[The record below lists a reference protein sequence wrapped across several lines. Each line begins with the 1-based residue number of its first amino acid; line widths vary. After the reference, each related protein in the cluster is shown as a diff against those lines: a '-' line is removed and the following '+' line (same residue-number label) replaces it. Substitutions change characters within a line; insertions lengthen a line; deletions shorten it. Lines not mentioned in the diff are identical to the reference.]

1 MYCVSVWASTYP
13 TNLNHIIILQKRL
26 VRIISNQ
33 SFDAHTAPLFRELKI
48 LRFTDIFLFQLG
60 KFMYLFKLGL
70 LPEIFNGLFFTNNQ
84 MHSYN
89 SRKSNAFHIFPCRT
103 NLRRFA
109 TRFQGPKFFNSLP
122 DNIKNAVSISHFKT
136 KLKASLLS

>member
-1 MYCVSVWASTYP
+1 VAYCHLHY
-13 TNLNHIIILQKRL
+13 QKFSL
-26 VRIISNQ
+26 YHLLLCLDFHSNPKKRQ
-33 SFDAHTAPLFRELKI
+33 GSFAAHTAPLFRELKI

-70 LPEIFNGLFFTNNQ
+70 LPEIFNGFFSTNNQ

-89 SRKSNAFHIFPCRT
+89 TRKSNAFHIFPCRT

-109 TRFQGPKFFNSLP
+109 IRFQGPKFFNSLP

-136 KLKASLLS
+136 KLKPFLLS